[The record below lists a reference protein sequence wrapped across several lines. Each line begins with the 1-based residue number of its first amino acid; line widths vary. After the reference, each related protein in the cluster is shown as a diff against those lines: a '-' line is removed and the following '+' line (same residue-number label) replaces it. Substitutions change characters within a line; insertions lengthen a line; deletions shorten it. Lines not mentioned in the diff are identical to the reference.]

1 MTRALA
7 KRAFAGSAELQQR
20 ELVAPGLNSQVHHLL
35 RLPMTPVESWR
46 YRFAKRFLDVLMAS
60 LMMAVLA
67 VPAVFIALL
76 IWMSSKGPVFYRER
90 RIGRNGNEFLIW
102 KFRSMRHDPP
112 RHSHVGEARTGPVVL
127 EWRTRK
133 HGVDPRVTRIGAFL
147 RRWSLDELPQL
158 INVICGEMSL
168 VGPRPIV
175 ESEAVYYGGLFAYY
189 LAAKPGMSGLW
200 QVSGRSDVGY
210 DLRIKL
216 DAIYVGSW
224 TLKSDF
230 VILLRTVP
238 AVFGCK
244 GAR

>member
-7 KRAFAGSAELQQR
+7 KRAFESSSELQQT
-20 ELVAPGLNSQVHHLL
+20 ELVAPGPSSQVHHLL
-35 RLPMTPVESWR
+35 RLPITPVESWS
-46 YRFAKRFLDVLMAS
+46 YRFVKRFLDVLVSA
-60 LMMAVLA
+60 LMMAALA
-67 VPAVFIALL
+67 IPAVFIALL
-76 IWMSSKGPVFYRER
+76 IWLSSKGPIFYRER

-102 KFRSMRHDPP
+102 KFRSMRYDPP
-112 RHSHVGEARTGPVVL
+112 RHSHVAEARTGPVVL
-127 EWRTRK
+127 EWRMRK
-133 HGVDPRVTRIGAFL
+133 LGADPRVTPVGAFL

-175 ESEAVYYGGLFAYY
+175 ESEAVFYGKLFAYY

-200 QVSGRSDVGY
+200 QVSGRSDIGY

-230 VILLRTVP
+230 AILLRTVP